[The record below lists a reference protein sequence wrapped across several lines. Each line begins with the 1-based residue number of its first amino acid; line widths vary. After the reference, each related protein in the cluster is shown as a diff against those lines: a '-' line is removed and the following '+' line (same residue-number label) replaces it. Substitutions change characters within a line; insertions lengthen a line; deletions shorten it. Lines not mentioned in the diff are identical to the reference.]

1 MRRLLFALVALTL
14 AACGSKHTAETGSTS
29 PNAVTS
35 PATPA
40 SAGKVDPADFVAT
53 VDNPWFPLPAGGKW
67 TYRGEKD
74 GIASHE
80 VVTVTGET
88 KTIQGIDCTVVHDV
102 LYQKGHIAERTDDYY
117 AQDKSG
123 TVWYFGEDTA
133 ELNANGEVTS
143 REGTWHSGKD
153 GASAGI
159 FMTASP
165 QVGESHRQEYLKGHA
180 EDHYA
185 VVALGRS
192 VHVPG
197 VSNKDALLTKEWTPL
212 EPNVL
217 DHKFYVQGIG
227 TVLEQ
232 TVRGGSER
240 NALVSF
246 TKS

>member
-1 MRRLLFALVALTL
+1 MRRLLLVLLVVPL
-14 AACGSKHTAETGSTS
+14 AACGSKQSAHTGATQPQPGSAPTSTG
-29 PNAVTS
+29 AI
-35 PATPA
+35 
-40 SAGKVDPADFVAT
+40 DPADFVAT
-53 VDNPWFPLPAGGKW
+53 VDNPWFPLPPGGRW

-74 GIASHE
+74 GIPSHE

-88 KTIQGIDCTVVHDV
+88 KAIQGIPCTVVHDV
-102 LYQKGHIAERTDDYY
+102 LSQKGHVAERTDDYY
-117 AQDKSG
+117 AQDKDG

-133 ELNANGEVTS
+133 ELNAKGEVTS
-143 REGTWHSGKD
+143 REGTWQSGKD
-153 GASAGI
+153 GARAGI
-159 FMTASP
+159 FMTADP

-180 EDHYA
+180 EDHFA
-185 VVALGRS
+185 VVSLGET

-197 VSNKDALLTKEWTPL
+197 VSSNDALLTKEWTPL
-212 EPNVL
+212 EPHVL

-246 TKS
+246 TKD